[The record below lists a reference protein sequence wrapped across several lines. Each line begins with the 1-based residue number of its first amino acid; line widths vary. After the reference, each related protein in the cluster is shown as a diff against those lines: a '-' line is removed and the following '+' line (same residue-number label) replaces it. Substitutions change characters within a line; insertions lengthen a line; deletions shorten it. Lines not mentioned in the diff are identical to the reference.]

1 MKIFWNSGS
10 HKMRLIYSST
20 DTDTPSPDD
29 FIGQDVWVKCK
40 NRRGTDYYVR
50 FLAKTERPE
59 AFDYQCNAIRASNR
73 EELNSCK
80 YFSSAVNTDIFT
92 EYKNSAS
99 GPPLT
104 IDTPL
109 EVIPTSEL
117 KFYASTDRDTIRKF
131 IGKDLWVLFRWHT
144 PSNQIKG
151 PKGLVRFLSSNGDL
165 VRYVSID
172 STLTDLILDREYLS
186 FDERYDLESA
196 ISDKNSGYDKHIDA
210 FEIVKPV
217 DVLTTEE
224 IQDIV
229 SSAGEYVE
237 EYLEDDEEDEE

>member
-20 DTDTPSPDD
+20 NTDTPSLDD

-50 FLAKTERPE
+50 FLAKTEYPA
-59 AFDYQCNAIRASNR
+59 AFEYQCNVIRASNR
-73 EELNSCK
+73 EELNSCN
-80 YFSSAVNTDIFT
+80 YFSSAVNINVFT
-92 EYKNSAS
+92 EYKDSAS
-99 GPPLT
+99 KPLT
-104 IDTPL
+104 IDIPL

-117 KFYASTDRDTIRKF
+117 KFYVSTDRDTIRKF

-151 PKGLVRFLSSNGDL
+151 PKGLVKFLSSNGDL
-165 VRYVSID
+165 VRCVVIN
-172 STLTDLILDREYLS
+172 STLTDLLLRGEYLS
-186 FDERYDLESA
+186 FEERYYLESA
-196 ISDKNSGYDKHIDA
+196 ISDKNGCGKHIDA
-210 FEIVKPV
+210 FEIVKPI

-237 EYLEDDEEDEE
+237 EYLGDDERDEE